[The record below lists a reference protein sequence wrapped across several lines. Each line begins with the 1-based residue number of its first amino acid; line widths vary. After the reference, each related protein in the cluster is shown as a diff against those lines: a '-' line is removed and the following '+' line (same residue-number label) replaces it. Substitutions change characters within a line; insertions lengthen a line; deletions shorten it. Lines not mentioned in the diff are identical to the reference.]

1 MTRAAPVDRMAH
13 PPWSGFHLVLT
24 ALGGVVLLFLVAP
37 LVAMTLACPW
47 TDLANAAADQEVRD
61 SIILTLWASLAGTL
75 LMAIPAVPLA
85 YLLARRSFPGKRLVL
100 GMIDLPV
107 VVPHSAAGIALLG
120 LIARDA
126 PLGRLG
132 EAAGLPFVGGT
143 AGIMVAMAY
152 VSVPFL
158 INAARSGFEA
168 IPERLE
174 KAALSLG
181 ASPAR
186 VFFTISL
193 PLALRAVMTGLV
205 MMFARGLSEFGAVV
219 IVAYHP
225 MITPVLI
232 YERFGAFGLRH
243 ARPVAALFLG
253 VTLLV
258 FLVLKVV
265 EWQQPRR

>member
-1 MTRAAPVDRMAH
+1 MTCAPSSGR
-13 PPWSGFHLVLT
+13 PPGLPWSGFHLVL
-24 ALGGVVLLFLVAP
+24 AVLGGGALLFLAAP
-37 LVAMTLACPW
+37 LVAMALASPW
-47 TDLANAAADQEVRD
+47 PDLAKAVADPEVTG
-61 SIILTLWASLAGTL
+61 SIRLTLGASLAGTL

-100 GMIDLPV
+100 GIIDLPV

-132 EAAGLPFVGGT
+132 EAAGIPFVGGA
-143 AGIMVAMAY
+143 AGIMLAMAY

-158 INAARSGFEA
+158 INAARTGFEA
-168 IPERLE
+168 VPERLE

-181 ASPAR
+181 ATPAR
-186 VFFTISL
+186 VFFTISV
-193 PLALRAVMTGLV
+193 PLALRAIMTGLV

-225 MITPVLI
+225 MVTPVLI
-232 YERFGAFGLRH
+232 YERFGAFGLRY
-243 ARPVAALFLG
+243 ARPVAVLFLG